1 MLPRIQRPVTEL
13 ERMSNRHSQAAERI
27 SLGDTIARLRKQRGL
42 TQGELAGRLAIHQS
56 MVTRW
61 EKGQAQPRTY
71 NLEKLAQALEVSIE
85 ELLVGDVGQV
95 NASLRIVDDPEF
107 IQLFGQLDQLDQRDR
122 DALKAVIEAMLTRAR
137 VEAALHPR
145 SA

>member
-1 MLPRIQRPVTEL
+1 
-13 ERMSNRHSQAAERI
+13 
-27 SLGDTIARLRKQRGL
+27 
-42 TQGELAGRLAIHQS
+42 

-61 EKGQAQPRTY
+61 EKGQAQPRSY
-71 NLEKLAQALEVSIE
+71 NLEKLAEALEVSIE

-95 NASLRIVDDPEF
+95 NATLRIVDDPDF
-107 IQLFGQLDQLDQRDR
+107 IRLFGQLDKLDARDR

-137 VEAALHPR
+137 VQDALHPR